1 MEKALIMN
9 SGNQTILCFR
19 AAMTSCAHMRWLSCV
34 TVILVAACGGGGSTP
49 GPVPPVATQTF
60 TVSGTIAGL
69 RMRTGGP
76 VLRNNGADDITVLGD
91 GAFSFGTALPS
102 GSNYNVTVT
111 TQPTGPSQTCTV
123 SNGSGVIG
131 NGPVSNVAIDCP
143 FGTVYDIGGTVT
155 GLAGSNLALDYA
167 SSNTSAKAQFLINAD
182 GTFTFDPE
190 STNSVTGTVYTVTVA
205 TQPTNPAQTCSIVNG
220 TGTVGTADVQIT
232 VDCAA
237 IAAPLACAPL
247 VGPGTR
253 HGSVAAAETW
263 TAAGSPHILDF
274 DTSIDAPVT
283 VQACGVVRIAAGKTV
298 TIHPGGALIGTGA
311 PNQPVTIE
319 ALNAGAPWATI
330 RALGGDLSLTH
341 AVVTGGGKPTGAT
354 PQFSGA
360 LQMQPPGTT
369 GTLHLD
375 DVEIADSQSQ
385 GVYINSGIGF
395 DATSQN
401 LRIHGSA
408 SFPVHV
414 YARVVGSIPTGTYTG
429 NGIDAIGISANVG
442 NQGVVVD
449 AQTIRDRGVPYHVGS
464 GTDGGRMDVDS
475 GINGQV
481 AALTIDPG
489 VTIQFPPG
497 GTLNV
502 DAAHGPNPARGALIA
517 NGTAAR
523 PIVFTSDRGAASA
536 AGDWLGIG
544 FGGAIDSRSVMQHV
558 QVKFAGGAGTG
569 SSSCT
574 FPGRVG
580 NNDAAIRIFGPP
592 TTQFIT
598 NTEIVSSARDGID
611 RGWRADL
618 QPDFLSSNTFTAVAA
633 CRESAPSTKAGAC
646 PANPTCP

>member
-1 MEKALIMN
+1 MN
-9 SGNQTILCFR
+9 SCNKTSLVAS
-19 AAMTSCAHMRWLSCV
+19 AAKTLGTRMRLLACGVLS
-34 TVILVAACGGGGSTP
+34 LVAACGGGGGGAPAAITP
-49 GPVPPVATQTF
+49 VVQTF
-60 TVSGTIAGL
+60 SVAGTITGL

-91 GAFSFGTALPS
+91 GSFSFGTALPS
-102 GSNYNVTVT
+102 GSNYNVTVA
-111 TQPTGPSQTCTV
+111 TQPTGPNQTCTV

-155 GLAGSNLALDYA
+155 GLAGSNLVLDYA
-167 SSNTSAKAQFLINAD
+167 SSNTSAKAQFMVNGN
-182 GTFTFDPE
+182 GTFTLDPA
-190 STNSVTGTVYTVTVA
+190 STNSITGTVYTVTVA
-205 TQPTNPAQTCSIVNG
+205 MQPTNPAQTCSIVNG
-220 TGTVGTADVQIT
+220 SGTVGTADVQIT

-247 VGPGTR
+247 VGPGTT
-253 HGSVAAAETW
+253 HSSITAAETW
-263 TAAGSPHILDF
+263 TAAGSPHILNF

-298 TIHPGGALIGTGA
+298 TIHPGGALIGIGA

-319 ALNAGAPWATI
+319 ALNAGSAWATI

-341 AVVTGGGKPTGAT
+341 TIVTGGGNPLNST
-354 PQFSGA
+354 PAFAGA
-360 LQMQPPGTT
+360 LQMQPT
-369 GTLHLD
+369 GSTGILHLD

-385 GVYINSGIGF
+385 GVYINSGTGF

-401 LRIHGSA
+401 LRIHGSV

-442 NQGVVVD
+442 TQGVVVD
-449 AQTIRDRGVPYHVGS
+449 AQTMRDRGVPYHVGS
-464 GTDGGRMDVDS
+464 GTDGGRMDIDS

-481 AALTIDPG
+481 AVLTIDPG

-517 NGTAAR
+517 NGTAAK
-523 PIVFTSDRGAASA
+523 PIVFTSDKGAASA

-544 FGGAIDSRSVMQHV
+544 FGGTIDTRSVMQHT

-592 TTQFIT
+592 ATQFIT

-633 CRESAPSTKAGAC
+633 CRESTPSTKAGAC